1 MLNKPRTARLE
12 GAYGTTPLIKVTFGT
27 EVPSIPPSS
36 PRPLP
41 PPPRAPPLGAGTG
54 KCPSRASAP
63 PAWTTTT
70 RLPLALPMPRRL
82 RRPPRVPRQCRPRV
96 CQACARAGAGRAI
109 ITASCVCYSMFY
121 EYMLRA
127 HTSTRT
133 SSARCAL
140 PPPSKCGRSPSQS
153 LRFLVQRSA
162 ILPAR

>member
-1 MLNKPRTARLE
+1 MCIKTHIHIPTGINKLVYYHTVLPVAPLLHWKYAYQLRFACRTPVHSLR
-12 GAYGTTPLIKVTFGT
+12 
-27 EVPSIPPSS
+27 S
-36 PRPLP
+36 
-41 PPPRAPPLGAGTG
+41 
-54 KCPSRASAP
+54 SAP

-153 LRFLVQRSA
+153 LR
-162 ILPAR
+162 ILGAY

>member
-153 LRFLVQRSA
+153 LRF
-162 ILPAR
+162 